1 MIGIS
6 IKLWKNLKMIR
17 SEEFDEWQKSFANVN
32 KLMDV
37 MIHHIEKENKK

>member
-1 MIGIS
+1 MNQQK
-6 IKLWKNLKMIR
+6 IKSLN
-17 SEEFDEWQKSFANVN
+17 EEIDEWRKSFANVN